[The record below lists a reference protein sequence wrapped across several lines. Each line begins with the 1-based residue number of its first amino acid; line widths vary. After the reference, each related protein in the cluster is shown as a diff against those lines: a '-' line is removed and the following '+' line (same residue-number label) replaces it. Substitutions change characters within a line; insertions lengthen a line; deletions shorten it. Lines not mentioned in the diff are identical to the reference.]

1 MLMLVLMVQV
11 QHERFL
17 GMIGF
22 FIAGGNCT
30 NCFVEDAATAEAMSL
45 RDRLMMVEAM
55 GCSNLVIN
63 SDCVEVIDMMMNG
76 GHTQRDLLL
85 LSMNEDCLI
94 LCK

>member
-1 MLMLVLMVQV
+1 M
-11 QHERFL
+11 
-17 GMIGF
+17 
-22 FIAGGNCT
+22 A
-30 NCFVEDAATAEAMSL
+30 L

-76 GHTQRDLLL
+76 GHTLLL
-85 LSMNEDCLI
+85 LSMNEDCLF